1 MPENVA
7 ADVTKVWVFEDNG
20 CRWFTLT
27 EDGTG
32 VVSYNG
38 PKGTKT
44 NPINISVP
52 SGVTSLPAG
61 IFEDTYINTLV
72 IPSSVET
79 VNSYAFYGIKDTMM
93 LKVEENFS
101 FF

>member
-7 ADVTKVWVFEDNG
+7 ADITKVWVFEDNG
-20 CRWFTLT
+20 SRWFTLT

-52 SGVTSLPAG
+52 SGVISLPAG
-61 IFEDTYINTLV
+61 IFDDMSINTLV

-79 VNSYAFYGIKDTMM
+79 VNSYALDTIT
-93 LKVEENFS
+93 LKVEGNFS